1 MSQGR
6 LSKAEQVFLPLC
18 NKVGNVYLFA
28 FYGINFNFCGSYVMS
43 FKIIS
48 FDGGG
53 IRGLISALLV
63 KDLDAKFN
71 IINKSDGFV
80 GTSTGGLLALGLA
93 QEIHIIDIIN
103 IYKNKGDEIFKNNS
117 NWWKREKD
125 LTTKLEN
132 SGLWHCRY
140 VNDGLKDVVQGLL
153 GSALMSSAKT
163 FVAVNSAQ
171 LWEKANDSWIP
182 CMISNCQGN
191 IYRSITMADAALA
204 TSAAPTYFPPYHVT
218 DDNLG
223 YFVDGGVFANNPSIV
238 AISEALYSG
247 AATDLGSIRML
258 SLGTGRTPVGIKPAV
273 FDKYDPNEWGVTYWL
288 WPELW
293 EEIIPP
299 AALLSLTM
307 DATAELAVLQA
318 EQMLGNHYQRANFM
332 LSQPY
337 AMDDWEHVALLEEK
351 TNQYLHTQEWNNVC
365 NWIDQNW
372 Q

>member
-1 MSQGR
+1 
-6 LSKAEQVFLPLC
+6 
-18 NKVGNVYLFA
+18 
-28 FYGINFNFCGSYVMS
+28 MS

-63 KDLDAKFN
+63 KDLDDKFN
-71 IINKSDGFV
+71 IINRSDGFV

-93 QEIHIIDIIN
+93 QKTSILKIVD
-103 IYKNKGDEIFKNNS
+103 IYKNKGYEIFKHNS
-117 NWWKREKD
+117 RWWKPERDLAEKFG
-125 LTTKLEN
+125 N
-132 SGLWHCRY
+132 SGLLHCKY

-153 GSALMSSAKT
+153 GSALMSSAEP

-171 LWEKANDSWIP
+171 LWDKASDSWVP
-182 CMISNCQGN
+182 CMFSNCQENG
-191 IYRSITMADAALA
+191 YRNITMADAALA
-204 TSAAPTYFPPYHVT
+204 TSAAPTYFPPYRVT
-218 DDNLG
+218 SNNLG

-247 AATDLGSIRML
+247 VATDLGSIRML

-273 FDKYDPNEWGVTYWL
+273 FDKHDPNEWGVTYWL

-293 EEIIPP
+293 EKIIPP

-318 EQMLGNHYQRANFM
+318 EKMLGNHYQRANFM

-337 AMDDWEHVALLEEK
+337 ALDDWQHVDLLEER
-351 TNQYLHTQEWNNVC
+351 TNQYLSTQEWNNVC